1 MTHVLIGLGPVPD
14 FGLEFDAVLD
24 PVPDFGL
31 EFDSVPESVLDS
43 VPDAVLD
50 SALGVAQGFGFVLS

>member
-14 FGLEFDAVLD
+14 FGLGFDPVPESVLD
-24 PVPDFGL
+24 PVLGPVPDFGL
-31 EFDSVPESVLDS
+31 EFDSVPDS
-43 VPDAVLD
+43 VLD